1 MLANEGFLKKA
12 PLNKINVEKE
22 KLQNYISRKESV
34 QKHLDELKKS

>member
-1 MLANEGFLKKA
+1 MLTNEGFLKKA